1 MVRLLLLGLAPGP
14 DGDQVHQ
21 PVVRGAQQ
29 DAQPPVMDPNLAAVG
44 WLWGTEPT
52 DRALAGWQP
61 RTWLALGGGM
71 VMPHKEMRDVL
82 RYAPCRYGMAWREAV
97 SASLPGP
104 PEPTG
109 TPGR

>member
-52 DRALAGWQP
+52 DRALAGWHP
-61 RTWLALGGGM
+61 PVWLALGSNAIFR
-71 VMPHKEMRDVL
+71 KEWAELSRW
-82 RYAPCRYGMAWREAV
+82 APCGYSWQWFEAITG
-97 SASLPGP
+97 SPPGQP
-104 PEPTG
+104 VKQYEKG
-109 TPGR
+109 D